1 MTIIGEAV
9 KLNPYLSDTPPVVE
23 RLQIELI
30 RQMPPWKRLYL
41 AGQMI
46 QTVRLLNLSGLR
58 RRYPGASED
67 ELKRR
72 LADLWLGPELA
83 ERVYGLLPEDKS
95 DSKIDI

>member
-1 MTIIGEAV
+1 MNHSE
-9 KLNPYLSDTPPVVE
+9 LSDTSPEIEKLRIE
-23 RLQIELI
+23 RI

-58 RRYPGASED
+58 SRYPNATEG

-83 ERVYGLLPEDKS
+83 ERVYGPLPEGKTDHGT
-95 DSKIDI
+95 

>member
-1 MTIIGEAV
+1 MYHTE
-9 KLNPYLSDTPPVVE
+9 LSDTSLE
-23 RLQIELI
+23 IEKLRIELI

-58 RRYPGASED
+58 RRYPEASEA

-72 LADLWLGPELA
+72 LADLWLGPEMA
-83 ERVYGLLPEDKS
+83 TRVYGPLTDDKS
-95 DSKIDI
+95 DHAT

>member
-1 MTIIGEAV
+1 
-9 KLNPYLSDTPPVVE
+9 LSPYLSDTPPVVE
-23 RLQIELI
+23 KLQIELI

-58 RRYPGASED
+58 RRYPEASEA

-83 ERVYGLLPEDKS
+83 ARVYGPLPEDKS
-95 DSKIDI
+95 DHAT

>member
-1 MTIIGEAV
+1 M
-9 KLNPYLSDTPPVVE
+9 NPNLSDTPSEVE
-23 RLQIELI
+23 KLQIELI

-58 RRYPGASED
+58 RRYPEASVA

-72 LADLWLGPELA
+72 LADLWLGPKLA
-83 ERVYGLLPEDKS
+83 ARVYGPLPEDKS
-95 DSKIDI
+95 EENQYLA

>member
-1 MTIIGEAV
+1 MYHTE
-9 KLNPYLSDTPPVVE
+9 LSDTSLE
-23 RLQIELI
+23 IEKLRIELI

-58 RRYPGASED
+58 RRYPEASEA

-72 LADLWLGPELA
+72 LADLWLGPEMA
-83 ERVYGLLPEDKS
+83 TRVYGPLTDDKS
-95 DSKIDI
+95 DHAA

>member
-1 MTIIGEAV
+1 MNHSE
-9 KLNPYLSDTPPVVE
+9 LSDTSPE
-23 RLQIELI
+23 IEKLRIELI
-30 RQMPPWKRLYL
+30 RQMPPWKRLYM

-58 RRYPGASED
+58 RRYPQATEG

-83 ERVYGLLPEDKS
+83 ERVYGPLPEDRS
-95 DSKIDI
+95 NSNIDI

>member
-1 MTIIGEAV
+1 M
-9 KLNPYLSDTPPVVE
+9 KLSPYLSDTPPVVE
-23 RLQIELI
+23 KLQIELI
-30 RQMPPWKRLYL
+30 RQIPPWKRLYL

-83 ERVYGLLPEDKS
+83 ARVYGPLTEDES
-95 DSKIDI
+95 DHAT